1 MGCGC
6 NDKDCDNEE
15 LSMEEIV
22 YSNDALLN
30 TVVEMLIEK
39 KVISEK
45 DLLKK
50 LEELEDEEDE
60 EE

>member
-1 MGCGC
+1 MTDCEC
-6 NDKDCDNEE
+6 KDKDCDCED

-30 TVVEMLIEK
+30 TLVEMLIDK

-50 LEELEDEEDE
+50 LEDLEKEE
-60 EE
+60 

>member
-1 MGCGC
+1 MKDKDCDC
-6 NDKDCDNEE
+6 NDKDCDCDEM
-15 LSMEEIV
+15 SMEDIV

-30 TVVEMLIEK
+30 TLVEMLIDK

-50 LEELEDEEDE
+50 LEELQE

>member
-1 MGCGC
+1 MGNCDC
-6 NDKDCDNEE
+6 DDKDCECED

-30 TVVEMLIEK
+30 TLVEMLIEK

-45 DLLKK
+45 DLLKR
-50 LEELEDEEDE
+50 LEELPE